1 MPDGEIQAVL
11 SRSIIE
17 ETDTTV
23 RLHKGQE
30 YPSGILPKV
39 GGQQYRSVRVGA
51 SSVVKGSVVGK
62 DIVVERAESINL
74 TKSTIAPGTEIQGSI
89 NSLGDVDIGT
99 GSWIQGGVQAL
110 GDIVINPYLTDSD
123 TPGHVLIDGAVSGR
137 NVRIA
142 KGVVVLGPV
151 IASESIELDDFVTV
165 RDHVSAPI
173 VHIGNGC
180 LIGGLQA
187 KNTLSIGE
195 LNTIASA
202 QILIPENLSQ
212 VDCKHDVRS
221 PYPNCNSC
229 PYDQEFAGPNETARK
244 LSCHN
249 FAKISGETV
258 TAGKCT
264 DWASFPIN
272 DPSNQFNFE
281 GFACVSLIPKDSVNI
296 RLYAEKSTIWERGGE

>member
-1 MPDGEIQAVL
+1 MSDGEIQAVL

-62 DIVVERAESINL
+62 DVIVEEAEEIKLSKNVM
-74 TKSTIAPGTEIQGSI
+74 APGTEIQGSV
-89 NSLGDVDIGT
+89 NSLGDVEIGT
-99 GSWIQGGVQAL
+99 GSWLQGGILAL
-110 GDIVINPYLTDSD
+110 GDVVINPYLTDSD

-137 NVRIA
+137 NVKIA
-142 KGVVVLGPV
+142 KGVVILGPV
-151 IASESIELDDFVTV
+151 IASESIEIDDFVTV

-173 VHIGNGC
+173 VKIGDGC

-187 KNTLSIGE
+187 KNSLYVGKF
-195 LNTIASA
+195 NTISSA
-202 QILIPENLSQ
+202 QILIPENLAQ
-212 VDCKHDVRS
+212 VDCKHDIRS

-229 PYDQEFAGPNETARK
+229 PYDEEFIGYNEIARK
-244 LSCHN
+244 LGCQN
-249 FAKISGETV
+249 FAKISGEIV
-258 TAGKCT
+258 SAGKCT
-264 DWASFPIN
+264 DWAPFPVN
-272 DPSNQFNFE
+272 DPSNHFNFG

-296 RLYAEKSTIWERGGE
+296 RLYAEKTTIWERGGE

>member
-123 TPGHVLIDGAVSGR
+123 TPIM
-137 NVRIA
+137 
-142 KGVVVLGPV
+142 
-151 IASESIELDDFVTV
+151 
-165 RDHVSAPI
+165 
-173 VHIGNGC
+173 
-180 LIGGLQA
+180 
-187 KNTLSIGE
+187 
-195 LNTIASA
+195 
-202 QILIPENLSQ
+202 
-212 VDCKHDVRS
+212 
-221 PYPNCNSC
+221 Y
-229 PYDQEFAGPNETARK
+229 
-244 LSCHN
+244 
-249 FAKISGETV
+249 
-258 TAGKCT
+258 
-264 DWASFPIN
+264 
-272 DPSNQFNFE
+272 
-281 GFACVSLIPKDSVNI
+281 
-296 RLYAEKSTIWERGGE
+296 